1 MTEATQA
8 AEHTHKKKTSQ
19 VQNLI
24 EALTNGQGGDS
35 GDLVKLVAE
44 LILEGAANEALG
56 PYLLTIDEVI
66 ETCRTSRAT
75 LYREINSGRLKT
87 VTLGRRRY
95 ATPDAIK
102 NWIQALAS

>member
-1 MTEATQA
+1 MTEAAQA
-8 AEHTHKKKTSQ
+8 AEHTHKKNAQ

-44 LILEGAANEALG
+44 LILEGAANEVLG

-75 LYREINSGRLKT
+75 IYREINSGRLKT
-87 VTLGRRRY
+87 VKLGRRRY
-95 ATPDAIK
+95 ATPSAVQD
-102 NWIQALAS
+102 WIQTLTS